1 MLSKG
6 LSSESAG
13 IIAHEFRLQDVVELW
28 LKASLDFEELPK
40 LRVISIRELF
50 LALKVRI
57 AHADFALGRVYH
69 CLRIKSKI
77 EAIDVL
83 HFQ

>member
-6 LSSESAG
+6 LSSESAR
-13 IIAHEFRLQDVVELW
+13 IIAHEFRLQDIVELW
-28 LKASLDFEELPK
+28 LKASLDFEKLPK
-40 LRVISIRELF
+40 LCVINIWELF
-50 LALKVRI
+50 LALKMRI
-57 AHADFALGRVYH
+57 AHADATLGRIYH